1 MTYSRR
7 SFRGNVA
14 NLMLDLQVALAE
26 GSGQFKSVS
35 SKLCNNGLSTVL
47 EATRASGT
55 SQLREHAHRAFGK
68 LQDEINAS
76 NG

>member
-1 MTYSRR
+1 MTCGWG

-35 SKLCNNGLSTVL
+35 SRLCNDGLSTVL
-47 EATRASGT
+47 TSG
-55 SQLREHAHRAFGK
+55 HRGLGYLPAQG
-68 LQDEINAS
+68 ART
-76 NG
+76 